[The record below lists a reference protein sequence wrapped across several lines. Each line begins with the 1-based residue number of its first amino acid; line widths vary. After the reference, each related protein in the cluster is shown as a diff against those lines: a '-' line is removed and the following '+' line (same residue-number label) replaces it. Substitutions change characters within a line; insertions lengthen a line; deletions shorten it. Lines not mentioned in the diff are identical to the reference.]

1 MHELP
6 FYEKLSIAKHLKD
19 IQEVIQLKIL
29 DSKDPL
35 AQSETSKSSI
45 KDVLKDHLDVM
56 EEFKY

>member
-1 MHELP
+1 M
-6 FYEKLSIAKHLKD
+6 
-19 IQEVIQLKIL
+19 QEVIQLKIL

-56 EEFKY
+56 EGFKY